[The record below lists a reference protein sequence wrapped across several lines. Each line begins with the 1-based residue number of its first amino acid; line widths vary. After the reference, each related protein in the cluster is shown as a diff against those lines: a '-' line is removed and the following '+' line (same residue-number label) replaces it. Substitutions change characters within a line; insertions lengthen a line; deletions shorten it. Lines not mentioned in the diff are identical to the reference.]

1 MLHSN
6 RPKIEPCGARAKIS
20 VKPLNDP
27 FILVPWNLLHMFQ
40 LFPRFERTA
49 PVLPVIS
56 EISRFEMILAR
67 MSDIYEFFKSI
78 TLSSNSM

>member
-6 RPKIEPCGARAKIS
+6 KPKLEPWGTRAKIS

-40 LFPRFERTA
+40 LSCFETTA
-49 PVLPVIS
+49 PVLPVVP
-56 EISRFEMILAR
+56 EISRFEMILA
-67 MSDIYEFFKSI
+67 
-78 TLSSNSM
+78 